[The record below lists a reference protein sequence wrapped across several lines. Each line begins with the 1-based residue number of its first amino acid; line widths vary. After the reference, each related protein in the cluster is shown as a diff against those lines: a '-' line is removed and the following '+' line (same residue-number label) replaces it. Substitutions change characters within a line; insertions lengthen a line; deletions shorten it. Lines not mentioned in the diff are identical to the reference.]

1 MHWKYAVALVVAG
14 LVVDVYASLLRKGG
28 GAGAGAGAGPRGFQ
42 PTFIPGY
49 IPAEYVGTGITVH
62 QLRQLI
68 KVDVLVESKDWRG
81 VVAMERQVRAVAE
94 AVRATDPRMAA
105 FGYSILGTA
114 YWRPGRRVKT
124 GETLYRSLE
133 DFAKAVE
140 YHKEHLAIA
149 KEVGDRAEEG
159 GAYNN
164 LANAYES
171 MGDFTKATECHAQYL
186 LIAKEV
192 RGRPKSENAM
202 AAVER
207 AKPETLNPQPCVYE
221 R

>member
-1 MHWKYAVALVVAG
+1 LERGRAEHQAG
-14 LVVDVYASLLRKGG
+14 GFLSPEEA
-28 GAGAGAGAGPRGFQ
+28 PRGFQ
-42 PTFIPGY
+42 PTFIPSY

-62 QLRQLI
+62 QLRQLR
-68 KVDVLVESKDWRG
+68 KVDVLVESSDWRG

-105 FGYSILGTA
+105 FGFSILGTA
-114 YWRPGRRVKT
+114 YWRPGRRVET

-133 DFAKAVE
+133 DFAKAIE

-171 MGDFTKATECHAQYL
+171 MGDFAKATECHAQFL

-192 RGRPKSENAM
+192 RGRRKSENAM
-202 AAVER
+202 AGSI
-207 AKPETLNPQPCVYE
+207 QG
-221 R
+221 